1 MTNAQVQRERWYL
14 SKFRDTFTDL
24 PRGEVR
30 RGTPPEP
37 DFVVES
43 GPGETIGIEVTELY
57 HDEAS
62 GSSFRVQESEQ
73 IGVVRAACSQLEE
86 AGVEPLNVAVH
97 FASQTNIT
105 KRHRA
110 ALSSRIASLV
120 SERVPT
126 SEGTAMLLNG
136 FDGSF
141 PESVLA
147 IRVSRVSVSA
157 RHHWSVPMSGYLR
170 PDFVDDLQARITAK
184 ARRHKSYRR
193 AIERC
198 WLLVVANGFA
208 PSSLFD
214 PSGPA
219 LSHVYESPF
228 ERTFFLEAF
237 SGRRFELQTRAET
250 APPK

>member
-1 MTNAQVQRERWYL
+1 MMNPQEQRGSWYL
-14 SKFRDTFTDL
+14 SRFRDTFTDF

-43 GPGETIGIEVTELY
+43 APGETVGIEVTELY

-62 GSSFRVQESEQ
+62 GSSSKVQESER
-73 IGVVRAACSQLEE
+73 IGVVRAACRQLEE
-86 AGVEPLNVAVH
+86 AGVGPLNVAVH
-97 FASQTNIT
+97 FVSQTAIT

-120 SERVPT
+120 TEHAPT
-126 SEGTAMLLNG
+126 FEGTVTIENR

-147 IRVSRVSVSA
+147 IRVSRIPVLT
-157 RHHWSVPMSGYLR
+157 RHHWSVPMTGYLR

-184 ARRHKSYRR
+184 AGRHKSYRR
-193 AIERC
+193 ASERC
-198 WLLVVANGFA
+198 WFLVVASGFG

-214 PSGPA
+214 PSGPT

-237 SGRRFELQTRAET
+237 SGRRFELQTRA
-250 APPK
+250 AG